1 MRKEE
6 DLDMNTKRTANEIL
20 HLIGGKENV
29 TSLTHCVT
37 RLRFT
42 LADES
47 CVDDNSVKQVEGVLG
62 IARSSGQY
70 QIIVGPAVAD
80 LYAELMREAGLETA
94 KSEQK
99 KEKVTI
105 KGLMRNALDTLISCF
120 VPAIPVIAGSGMIK
134 VAAVL
139 LGYAGILQADSTTYT
154 ILNTIGDGVFYF
166 LPFFVAY
173 NAAKKMNADIFLSM
187 VIAAVLLHPN
197 LAALG
202 DSGSYVGFF
211 GMGMKL
217 VDYSAQALPVIFGVW
232 LLKYVDIYAD
242 KFSPNIVKVFLRPM
256 ISMLIVI
263 PVMLVIIGPLSA
275 LLGDG
280 FAVIC
285 NVMNEWGW
293 LAVGLNAALF
303 PIMVLTGTH
312 NATIPLLVQ
321 MFATQG
327 FDSVFLPSGMAANIA
342 EAGAAGAV
350 ALKTRNKGL
359 RGIAASASFSALL
372 GITEPALY
380 GVNLRLKKPFIA
392 MLLGSA
398 LGGCYIGLIG
408 LTAPTF
414 VTPSILTAP
423 IFVGTGV
430 NFLLGLS
437 SIPVV
442 YFITFIITYIIGFED
457 VKDETGDMITSPV
470 QGEVIPLQEVKDAA
484 FASKTMGDGFAVIPS
499 QGKVYAPFDG
509 KVELVFPTKHALGL
523 KRTDGLELLIHVG
536 FDTVNLKGKYFQSFV
551 KQGDYVKKGTL
562 LLEFDKNEIEKLGF
576 DTTTAV
582 VVTNS
587 SNYNTIDL
595 KKTGTVKGKADVL
608 YVA

>member
-1 MRKEE
+1 
-6 DLDMNTKRTANEIL
+6 MNMKNTANEIL
-20 HLIGGKENV
+20 HLIGGQGNV
-29 TSLTHCVT
+29 TSLSHCVT

-42 LADES
+42 LVDENVADEQALKKL
-47 CVDDNSVKQVEGVLG
+47 DGVLG
-62 IARSSGQY
+62 VARSSGQL
-70 QIIVGPAVAD
+70 QVIIGPEVAAM
-80 LYAELMREAGLETA
+80 YSELMKTLNIEEASGDR
-94 KSEQK
+94 K
-99 KEKVTI
+99 KEKLTI
-105 KGLMRNALDTLISCF
+105 KGILKTALDTLISCF
-120 VPAIPVIAGSGMIK
+120 VPAISVIAGSGMIK
-134 VAAVL
+134 VLAVL
-139 LGYAGILQADSTTYT
+139 LSYVGIIQTDSSTYV

-173 NAAKKMNADIFLSM
+173 NAAKKMNVDIFLSM
-187 VIAAVLLHPN
+187 VIAAVLLHPDIS
-197 LAALG
+197 ALG
-202 DSGSYVGFF
+202 DAGSYVGFF
-211 GMGMKL
+211 GMGMKI

-232 LLKYVDIYAD
+232 LLKYVDKYAD

-256 ISMLIVI
+256 ISLLIVV
-263 PVMLVIIGPLSA
+263 PVMLLLVGPATA

-285 NVMNEWGW
+285 NIMNEWGW
-293 LAVGLNAALF
+293 LAVGINAALF

-327 FDSVFLPSGMAANIA
+327 FDSVFLPSGMAANVA

-350 ALKTRNKGL
+350 AFKTKNKSL
-359 RGIAASASFSALL
+359 RGIAVSASFSALL

-380 GVNLRLKKPFIA
+380 GVNLRLKKPFVA

-423 IFVGTGV
+423 IFVGAGV

-442 YFITFIITYIIGFED
+442 YFITFFITYIIGFED
-457 VKDETGDMITSPV
+457 VNDENGNMISSPI
-470 QGEVIPLQEVKDAA
+470 QGEIIPLDKVNDAA
-484 FASKTMGDGFAVIPS
+484 FSTKTMGDGFAVVPS
-499 QGKVYAPFDG
+499 EGKVYAPFDG
-509 KVELVFPTKHALGL
+509 KMELLFPTKHALGL
-523 KRTDGLELLIHVG
+523 KRTDGLELLIHIG
-536 FDTVNLKGKYFQSFV
+536 FDTVNLKGKGFQSFV

-562 LLEFDKNEIEKLGF
+562 LMEFDKNELEKMGY
-576 DTTTAV
+576 DITTAV

-587 SNYNTIDL
+587 ANYSKINV
-595 KKTGTVKGKADVL
+595 KKTGTVEVRESVL
-608 YVA
+608 YVE

>member
-1 MRKEE
+1 
-6 DLDMNTKRTANEIL
+6 MNMKNTANEIL
-20 HLIGGKENV
+20 HLIGGQENV
-29 TSLTHCVT
+29 TSLSHCVT

-42 LADES
+42 LVDENVADEQALKKL
-47 CVDDNSVKQVEGVLG
+47 DGVLG
-62 IARSSGQY
+62 VARSSGQF
-70 QIIVGPAVAD
+70 QVIIGPEVAAM
-80 LYAELMREAGLETA
+80 YSELMKTLNIEEA
-94 KSEQK
+94 SSDRK
-99 KEKVTI
+99 KEKLTI
-105 KGLMRNALDTLISCF
+105 KGILKTALDTLISCF
-120 VPAIPVIAGSGMIK
+120 VPAISVIAGSGMIK
-134 VAAVL
+134 VLAVL
-139 LGYAGILQADSTTYT
+139 LSYAGIIQTDSTTYI

-173 NAAKKMNADIFLSM
+173 NAAKKMNVDIFLSM
-187 VIAAVLLHPN
+187 VIAAVLLHPDIS
-197 LAALG
+197 ALG
-202 DSGSYVGFF
+202 DAGSYVGFF
-211 GMGMKL
+211 GMGMKI

-232 LLKYVDIYAD
+232 LLKYVDKYAD

-256 ISMLIVI
+256 ISLLIVVPI
-263 PVMLVIIGPLSA
+263 MLLLVGPATA

-285 NVMNEWGW
+285 NIMNEWGW
-293 LAVGLNAALF
+293 LAVGINAALF

-350 ALKTRNKGL
+350 AFKTKNKSL
-359 RGIAASASFSALL
+359 RGIAVSASFSALL

-380 GVNLRLKKPFIA
+380 GVNLRLKKPFVA

-414 VTPSILTAP
+414 VTPSILTTP
-423 IFVGTGV
+423 IFVGAGV

-442 YFITFIITYIIGFED
+442 YFITFFITYIIGFED
-457 VKDETGDMITSPV
+457 VTDENGNMISSPI
-470 QGEVIPLQEVKDAA
+470 QGEIIPLDKVNDAA
-484 FASKTMGDGFAVIPS
+484 FSTKTMGDGFAVVPS
-499 QGKVYAPFDG
+499 EGKVYAPFDG
-509 KVELVFPTKHALGL
+509 KVELLFPTKHALGL
-523 KRTDGLELLIHVG
+523 KRTDGLELLIHIG
-536 FDTVNLKGKYFQSFV
+536 FDTVNLKGKGFQSFV

-562 LLEFDKNEIEKLGF
+562 LMEFDKNELEKMGY
-576 DTTTAV
+576 DITTAV

-587 SNYNTIDL
+587 ASYSKINV
-595 KKTGTVKGKADVL
+595 KKTGTVEGKESVL
-608 YVA
+608 YVE